1 MSSFFKKH
9 KRTPAE
15 LALKLSN
22 ALTVLADGGDEKCQE
37 SCAKYLSEMRVI
49 MFGGGEDDQEPDPEL
64 QAALACETHKQ
75 NVTEK
80 LITLLPKLYFET
92 RKDAAAVFN
101 AVVRHVLVV
110 DGNEQLPHVEHLNDN
125 PNLLLVLL
133 TASELGEDAVGN
145 NAASLTYGTMLR
157 EVARYETLCRHLLR
171 APEFQKMFQ
180 YMSLPTF
187 ELASDAAASFREIL
201 TRHKNLSAAFLSEK
215 YDVFFPAFNQMLET
229 GNYVTRRQ
237 SLKLL
242 SELLLDRSNAP
253 SMLKYIGSVE
263 NMCLMM
269 NLLRDE
275 GNPTALRRNPN
286 PPDRCYRAYVTV
298 YYTHHK
304 CPVLTTHMFLLHTSQ
319 VPCGGPNTG
328 DCLRI
333 HVAKHV
339 NQPSSP
345 SSPLFH

>member
-1 MSSFFKKH
+1 MPIQTDIYF
-9 KRTPAE
+9 
-15 LALKLSN
+15 
-22 ALTVLADGGDEKCQE
+22 
-37 SCAKYLSEMRVI
+37 
-49 MFGGGEDDQEPDPEL
+49 L
-64 QAALACETHKQ
+64 QSQ
-75 NVTEK
+75 
-80 LITLLPKLYFET
+80 
-92 RKDAAAVFN
+92 
-101 AVVRHVLVV
+101 
-110 DGNEQLPHVEHLNDN
+110 
-125 PNLLLVLL
+125 
-133 TASELGEDAVGN
+133 
-145 NAASLTYGTMLR
+145 

-187 ELASDAAASFREIL
+187 ELVRISHPTHFASLIAHTRLTFIFLQSGKRRRGEFPGKGLSHPPHTASLVAHTPTDDNFYNRKEIL

-319 VPCGGPNTG
+319 VPCGGPITG

-345 SSPLFH
+345 SSPVFH

>member
-1 MSSFFKKH
+1 
-9 KRTPAE
+9 
-15 LALKLSN
+15 
-22 ALTVLADGGDEKCQE
+22 
-37 SCAKYLSEMRVI
+37 

-275 GNPTALRRNPN
+275 ARSIQFEAFHVFKVFVANPDKSLAVQTILLKNKEKLISYLANFQNDREDEQFGEEKAMLTRWLERMEEMGEGKTTGGEETAG
-286 PPDRCYRAYVTV
+286 AT
-298 YYTHHK
+298 
-304 CPVLTTHMFLLHTSQ
+304 
-319 VPCGGPNTG
+319 
-328 DCLRI
+328 
-333 HVAKHV
+333 
-339 NQPSSP
+339 
-345 SSPLFH
+345 

>member
-1 MSSFFKKH
+1 MPIQTDIYF
-9 KRTPAE
+9 
-15 LALKLSN
+15 
-22 ALTVLADGGDEKCQE
+22 
-37 SCAKYLSEMRVI
+37 
-49 MFGGGEDDQEPDPEL
+49 L
-64 QAALACETHKQ
+64 QSQ
-75 NVTEK
+75 
-80 LITLLPKLYFET
+80 
-92 RKDAAAVFN
+92 
-101 AVVRHVLVV
+101 
-110 DGNEQLPHVEHLNDN
+110 
-125 PNLLLVLL
+125 
-133 TASELGEDAVGN
+133 
-145 NAASLTYGTMLR
+145 

-187 ELASDAAASFREIL
+187 ELVRISHPTHFASLIAHTRLTFIFLQSGKRRRGEFPGKGLSHPPHTASLVAHTPTDDNFYNRKEIL

-304 CPVLTTHMFLLHTSQ
+304 CPVLTTHITSALWR
-319 VPCGGPNTG
+319 PDHG
-328 DCLRI
+328 
-333 HVAKHV
+333 
-339 NQPSSP
+339 
-345 SSPLFH
+345 